1 MSFVALV
8 LSLPTSDPG
17 KRTQLWRALKT
28 LGAGVLR
35 DGLYLLPDSAAHSAA
50 LIAIAAGARAAGGAG
65 AVYTL
70 APRTAAQSDELRALF
85 DRRGDYASL
94 SDEVRALTTRLG
106 LPKKT
111 IAEREVR
118 AIERRFA
125 QLSDIDFF
133 PGRARDAVAA
143 SLTMLRAELARRAGE
158 PIARPGEIQ
167 LLNAADYRGRRWAT
181 RKRPWIDRLASA
193 WLIKR
198 HIDPRA
204 KFVWLDSPRD
214 CKRGMVGFDFDR
226 AQFSHSDGRVTYQTL
241 LASFALAGTT
251 SLARLGDAVRYL
263 DIGGVP
269 TQDALGLQAVLA
281 GVRAANEDD
290 DRLLAAA
297 IRVFDWIVL
306 GYEQPV

>member
-17 KRTQLWRALKT
+17 KRTQLWRALKA

-35 DGLYLLPDSAAHSAA
+35 DGLYLLPDSAAHAEA
-50 LIAIAAGARAAGGAG
+50 LTKIAADARAASGAG

-70 APRTAAQSDELRALF
+70 APRTGAQADDLRALF
-85 DRRGDYASL
+85 DRRADYAAVS
-94 SDEVRALTTRLG
+94 SEARALLERLG
-106 LPKKT
+106 LPKVP

-125 QLSDIDFF
+125 QTSDIDFF
-133 PGRARDAVAA
+133 PGRTREAVAA
-143 SLTMLRAELARRAGE
+143 TLTMLRAEFARRTGE
-158 PIARPGEIQ
+158 PTARAGTVARLIK
-167 LLNAADYRGRRWAT
+167 ADFRGRRWAT
-181 RKRPWIDRLASA
+181 RKRPWVDRLASA

-214 CKRGMVGFDFDR
+214 CKRGMVSFDFDR

-241 LASFALAGTT
+241 LASFGLESDAA
-251 SLARLGDAVRYL
+251 LARLGDAVRYL

-269 TQDALGLQAVLA
+269 TQDAHGLQAVLA

-297 IRVFDWIVL
+297 LKVFDWIVL
-306 GYEQPV
+306 GYQQPG

>member
-17 KRTQLWRALKT
+17 KRTQLWRALKA

-35 DGLYLLPDSAAHSAA
+35 DGLYLLPDSSAHAEA
-50 LIAIAAGARAAGGAG
+50 LTAIAADARAAAGAG

-70 APRTAAQSDELRALF
+70 APRTAAQTDELRALF
-85 DRRGDYASL
+85 DRRADYAAI
-94 SDEVRALTTRLG
+94 SDEVRTLVTRLG
-106 LPKKT
+106 LPKPT
-111 IAEREVR
+111 TERDVR
-118 AIERRFA
+118 AIERRFG

-133 PGRARDAVAA
+133 PGRAREAVAA

-158 PIARPGEIQ
+158 PIARPGEIE
-167 LLNAADYRGRRWAT
+167 LLDAADYRGRRWAT

-226 AQFSHSDGRVTYQTL
+226 ARFSHSDGRVTYQTL
-241 LASFALAGTT
+241 LASFALAGN
-251 SLARLGDAVRYL
+251 SALARLGDAVRYL

-297 IRVFDWIVL
+297 IKVFDWIVL
-306 GYEQPV
+306 GYEQPG